1 MALTLVTR
9 IGSQT
14 GSRGALTVYTGSDK
28 AAGVEWTETVPTG
41 FSWRIFA
48 IRASLVT
55 SADVANRRV
64 TVTAT
69 LSSNIVFKSTDESV
83 QAASLTHAYNI
94 APQQGHA
101 VANLDHY
108 LPLPICC
115 DWVLPAGTVIAS
127 VTDNLQA
134 ADNWGVPVFY
144 VEEFS
149 L

>member
-14 GSRGALTVYTGSDK
+14 GSRGALTLYTGTDQ

-41 FSWRIFA
+41 KSWRIFA

-69 LSSNIVFKSTDESV
+69 LSSSIVFKSTDESV
-83 QAASLTHAYNI
+83 QAAGVTHAYNI

-108 LPLPICC
+108 LPLPICG